1 VIASS
6 HSSPLLRLLHRT
18 LAVGAAA
25 LVLLLTVLAV
35 SPQLHADL
43 HAADPSHAHH
53 HGPDHSHSHDP
64 APSDE
69 GCVVT
74 LFGAGVTAAPAPL
87 VVLAPTVRPT
97 LAAFAPRAEIFVSSP
112 RYLHQPE
119 RGPPVG

>member
-1 VIASS
+1 
-6 HSSPLLRLLHRT
+6 LLHRA

-25 LVLLLTVLAV
+25 LVMMLTVLAV

-53 HGPDHSHSHDP
+53 QGPDHSHSHSETP
-64 APSDE
+64 HTDE

-74 LFGAGVTAAPAPL
+74 LFAAGVTAAPAPV
-87 VVLAPTVRPT
+87 VVLAPTVRHTPAT
-97 LAAFAPRAEIFVSSP
+97 FSPRAEVFVSSP

>member
-1 VIASS
+1 MM
-6 HSSPLLRLLHRT
+6 LM
-18 LAVGAAA
+18 
-25 LVLLLTVLAV
+25 VLAV

-43 HAADPSHAHH
+43 HAGDPSHGHH
-53 HGPDHSHSHDP
+53 HGPDHSHDQ
-64 APSDE
+64 AASDE

-87 VVLAPTVRPT
+87 VVLAPNVRYTPAT
-97 LAAFAPRAEIFVSSP
+97 FSPRAEILFTSP